1 MLYLAR
7 RVKELYRES
16 LVFEAVA
23 DYLRTDGNPLF
34 DNLVAEA
41 RKSQS
46 VEVAAIL
53 FESAIDAKIPPIL
66 DESED
71 QALAEL
77 IQSLGLDQGTI
88 H

>member
-16 LVFEAVA
+16 LVFQQVA
-23 DYLRTDGNPLF
+23 DYLRTADNPLF
-34 DNLVAEA
+34 DSLVADA
-41 RKSQS
+41 RKSKS

-53 FESAIDAKIPPIL
+53 FESAIDAKIPPTL
-66 DESED
+66 EKSED

-77 IQSLGLDQGTI
+77 IQSLGLDRGTI

>member
-1 MLYLAR
+1 
-7 RVKELYRES
+7 
-16 LVFEAVA
+16 VA